1 MSIIVCLSIII
12 LDSLIIIE
20 YNCTQSNTKGFYKM
34 QEILRAIIHHFATHS
49 ISQEYLSDLLLDIET
64 GALSEYQVAW
74 AVKGY
79 LRCSSYAKQ
88 LDSEDFEKFFDRVNG
103 WLANETA

>member
-1 MSIIVCLSIII
+1 MLLSIIVLN
-12 LDSLIIIE
+12 
-20 YNCTQSNTKGFYKM
+20 YFKGVYVV
-34 QEILRAIIHHFATHS
+34 QEILRAIIHHYATHS

-88 LDSEDFEKFFDRVNG
+88 LDSEDFEKFFDKVNG